1 MNFRNK
7 RKKHPKRN
15 YRREYDRYFG
25 IRGRPMTA
33 AQRRHR
39 KEKTSR
45 NRARRIMKR
54 KYGDHRLNGKDVA
67 HKNHNPLDNGDT
79 NLKIMSMKKNRNT
92 KGKKQYT

>member
-25 IRGRPMTA
+25 VRGRPMTA

-45 NRARRIMKR
+45 NAARRMFKR
-54 KYGDHRLNGKDVA
+54 KYGERYMRGKDVA
-67 HKNHNPLDNGDT
+67 HKNHNPLDNGNG
-79 NLKIMSMKKNRNT
+79 NLKISSMKTNRNT
-92 KGKKQYT
+92 KGKKL